1 MVTTVPLPYVVRSS
15 FWTDCRMALLLNM
28 NMNFCQSV

>member
-1 MVTTVPLPYVVRSS
+1 MVTAVPLPYMVRSS

-28 NMNFCQSV
+28 NFCQSM